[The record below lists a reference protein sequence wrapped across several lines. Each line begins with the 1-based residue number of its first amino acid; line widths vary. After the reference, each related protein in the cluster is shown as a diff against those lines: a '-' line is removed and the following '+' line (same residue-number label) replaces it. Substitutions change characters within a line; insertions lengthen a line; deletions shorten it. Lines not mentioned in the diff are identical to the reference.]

1 VIDGSH
7 RFDCVKPAV
16 SALRGGGAIILD
28 NSDWASE
35 TVRLLR
41 SAGLTQV
48 DFIGPGAINPY
59 VWATSAFLSD
69 GGSRLPHRDRLHV
82 VGGIDQR
89 GASDR
94 PGA

>member
-1 VIDGSH
+1 MQ
-7 RFDCVKPAV
+7 PAL
-16 SALRGGGAIILD
+16 SALRDGGAIILD
-28 NSDWASE
+28 NSDWAWE

-41 SAGLTQV
+41 STGLAQV

-59 VWATSAFLSD
+59 VWATSVFLSD
-69 GGSRLPHRDRLHV
+69 SGSRLPHRDRLSV
-82 VGGIDQR
+82 VGGVDQR